1 MVELRLENLRE
12 KGKSPTSP
20 NPSAVTV
27 KRYQMLTDKKT
38 ILKGKCK
45 MGKITPKAKN
55 YWKITSLH
63 LYFILRF
70 WKHCIYFCCAL
81 HVGYEGKV
89 YENCIHASRIALK
102 LYEKDSRFEIS
113 IRTINPYPKMPV
125 KILLLFKVWSTS
137 KESKP
142 WFNFDFVTMLF

>member
-1 MVELRLENLRE
+1 MELRLENL
-12 KGKSPTSP
+12 
-20 NPSAVTV
+20 NI
-27 KRYQMLTDKKT
+27 YQMLTDKKT

-63 LYFILRF
+63 LYFILMF
-70 WKHCIYFCCAL
+70 WKHCIYFCSAL
-81 HVGYEGKV
+81 HVHVGYEGKV
-89 YENCIHASRIALK
+89 YENCIHASRIVLK